1 MLQELFI
8 RPEPSEAL
16 HESWSPLHGLQLKLE
31 LIADGKSRCCANF
44 AVVYAGKGPHTA
56 ELRCDGKSRC
66 CANFAVVYAGKGP
79 NTAELRCANCG
90 SHRGW
95 LPKEA
100 ASWLLTALTHF
111 PEARADVHVIRNI

>member
-1 MLQELFI
+1 MPQELFI
-8 RPEPSEAL
+8 RPKPSEAL
-16 HESWSPLHGLQLKLE
+16 HESWSPLHGLRLKLE

-44 AVVYAGKGPHTA
+44 AVVYAGKGPH
-56 ELRCDGKSRC
+56 
-66 CANFAVVYAGKGP
+66 
-79 NTAELRCANCG
+79 TAELRCANCG